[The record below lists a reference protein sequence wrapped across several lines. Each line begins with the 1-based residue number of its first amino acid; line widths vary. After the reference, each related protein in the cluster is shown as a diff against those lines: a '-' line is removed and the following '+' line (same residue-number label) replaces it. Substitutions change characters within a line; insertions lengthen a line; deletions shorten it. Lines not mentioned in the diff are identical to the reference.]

1 MRELSFTECRHVS
14 GASYEEWQVIL
25 LSGVSSGLAFGT
37 IEVITTLSV
46 LEGLKLFAICSVPTA
61 IASGLIIGGFEL
73 MEMAGEWNSDA
84 MMSHC

>member
-1 MRELSFTECRHVS
+1 MRELSTTECHHIS

-37 IEVITTLSV
+37 IEIFTTLS
-46 LEGLKLFAICSVPTA
+46 LIEGLKLFAICSVPTA
-61 IASGLIIGGFEL
+61 IASGLIIGSFEL
-73 MEMAGEWNSDA
+73 VEMAGEWNSDA